1 MRYWYKL
8 LYCIIIYSIYIIY
21 LYINM
26 LIFFDLKDMYF
37 VFLLT
42 ILNLNIEI
50 TEPVK
55 LF

>member
-1 MRYWYKL
+1 
-8 LYCIIIYSIYIIY
+8 
-21 LYINM
+21 M